1 MPIWKMFFVSA
12 GLLFYLLITDKWLYA
27 NLEINILK
35 SYYIYITIMVK
46 ESTSFSSINKL
57 SEKIKNQE
65 LSSVDLVEVCIK
77 RINKFNPCLNSF
89 ITVINERAYKDAE
102 VIEKEIRRGVDRG
115 PLQGI
120 PFSIKDIISA
130 EGVKCTAG
138 SKIMSNYVSKIDSTV
153 VERMRK
159 AGAILLGTNNLN
171 EFASGITGINPHY
184 GSSKNPWNIHRI
196 SGGSSGGS
204 AVAVATG
211 MVPVSLGTDTGGS
224 IRVPSSL
231 CGVVGLKPTYGK
243 VSKYGVMDLAP
254 SLDHLGCITR
264 SAWDAALVL
273 EIIAGHSPLELLT
286 KNQPIPSHKKVV
298 TETKDKKLSVGIPKQ
313 YFFDYLQE
321 EVKDIF
327 SDVID
332 TSGLADSILEINL
345 ENTDKLLE
353 SWRSIRFAEATEIH
367 MKWLTTR
374 PNDYSDDVRK
384 MLIEGN
390 NISAIDYIRAHRVR
404 TEMRREFLKL
414 LKKVDVI
421 VVPTTILTAPRFDDL
436 ESIYINGKS
445 LEVREAL
452 LRNTILFNSI
462 GLPAISIPVGLTK
475 DQMPV
480 GVQIVGSLFEEE
492 KILSMAYKYECINN
506 SLTKFVPSLN

>member
-1 MPIWKMFFVSA
+1 
-12 GLLFYLLITDKWLYA
+12 
-27 NLEINILK
+27 
-35 SYYIYITIMVK
+35 MVK
-46 ESTSFSSINKL
+46 ESTTSLSSIKQL
-57 SEKIKNQE
+57 SERIKNGD
-65 LSSVDLVEVCIK
+65 LSSIDLVEICLK
-77 RINKFNPCLNSF
+77 RIHKFNPTLNCFLSI
-89 ITVINERAYKDAE
+89 ITERAYKDAE
-102 VIEKEIRRGVDRG
+102 TSENEIRQGIHRG

-130 EGVKCTAG
+130 EGVRCTAG
-138 SKIMSNYVSKIDSTV
+138 SKIMSNNISKIDATIV
-153 VERMRK
+153 ARMKK
-159 AGAILLGTNNLN
+159 AGAILIGTNNLN
-171 EFASGITGINPHY
+171 EFASGITGMNPHY
-184 GSSKNPWNIHRI
+184 GASKNPWNIDKI

-231 CGVVGLKPTYGK
+231 CGVVGLKPTYGRI
-243 VSKYGVMDLAP
+243 SRYGVMDLAP
-254 SLDHLGCITR
+254 SLDHVGCITR
-264 SAWDAALVL
+264 SAWDAAIVL
-273 EIIAGHSPLELLT
+273 HIIAGHDPLLLIT
-286 KNQPIPSHKKVV
+286 ENQNIPRYRKAFA
-298 TETKDKKLSVGIPKQ
+298 ETKDKKLSVGIPKQ
-313 YFFDYLQE
+313 YFFDYLQQ

-345 ENTDKLLE
+345 ENTDKILE

-384 MLIEGN
+384 MLLEGN
-390 NISAIDYIRAHRVR
+390 NISAIDYIRAHRLR

-436 ESIYINGKS
+436 ESIDINGKS

-480 GVQIVGSLFEEE
+480 AVQIVGSLFEEE

-506 SLTKFVPSLN
+506 SLTKFVPPLN